1 MSDSNKRLPQR
12 YLDPL
17 SVPSRLGECW
27 SKDFMSDSSQNYRR
41 FRIFNV
47 INDYNCQAL
56 GIDIVV
62 SLLAGRVVSVI

>member
-1 MSDSNKRLPQR
+1 M
-12 YLDPL
+12 
-17 SVPSRLGECW
+17 
-27 SKDFMSDSSQNYRR
+27 DFMSDSSQNYRR

-62 SLLAGRVVSVI
+62 SLSAGRVVSVI